1 MKKTTFQYMALSAM
15 FIGTFGLASCDKND
29 EPTPSPVETKQ
40 HFVCFNTVDQK
51 IDYLGTFADL
61 SQKTVDKKRLL
72 NLHSEPTL
80 LPKGIQCLSP
90 MGTEVIKFINSHVM
104 PTAIS

>member
-51 IDYLGTFADL
+51 N
-61 SQKTVDKKRLL
+61 RLL
-72 NLHSEPTL
+72 RNIRRP
-80 LPKGIQCLSP
+80 LSKDC
-90 MGTEVIKFINSHVM
+90 GQ
-104 PTAIS
+104 

>member
-51 IDYLGTFADL
+51 IDY
-61 SQKTVDKKRLL
+61 
-72 NLHSEPTL
+72 
-80 LPKGIQCLSP
+80 
-90 MGTEVIKFINSHVM
+90 
-104 PTAIS
+104 